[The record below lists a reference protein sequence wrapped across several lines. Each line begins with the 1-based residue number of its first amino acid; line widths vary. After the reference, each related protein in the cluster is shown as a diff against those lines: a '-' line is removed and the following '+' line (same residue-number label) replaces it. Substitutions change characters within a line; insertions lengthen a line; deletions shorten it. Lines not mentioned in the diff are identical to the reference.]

1 MKKSEKKSMIIESLS
16 SRTWI
21 GTVTDNEDPLRQYR
35 CRVKVF
41 GLLDEIEEELI
52 PWFFPSGNN
61 TFASTENGG
70 YGDATYPKV
79 GTLVKVSF
87 PFGDIYSGE
96 YFAIQNIN
104 PALNAELDGDYEN
117 SQIIRYDEDEEL
129 KVMFTQQQGFLIHL
143 RENIINIDK
152 DDNIFIKNNKDDYI
166 EILKDGNINIYA
178 AGEIKN
184 SAKLGIKNPTKNMA
198 IPSGQGH
205 YCAIPVCPYTG
216 LNHVGFETLP
226 GS

>member
-1 MKKSEKKSMIIESLS
+1 MKNTEKKSMLTNDLRSK
-16 SRTWI
+16 TWI
-21 GTVTDNEDPLRQYR
+21 GRIIENEDPLRQFR
-35 CRVKVF
+35 CRVRIF
-41 GLLDEIEEELI
+41 GLLDDIEDEML

-70 YGDATYPKV
+70 FGDATYPKKD
-79 GTLVKVSF
+79 TLVKVSF

-96 YFAIQNIN
+96 YFAIQHIN
-104 PALNAELDGDYEN
+104 PSLSAELEDDYEN

-129 KVMFTQQQGFLIHL
+129 KVLFTQQQGFLIHL

-152 DDNIFIKNNKDDYI
+152 DDNITIKNNKDDYV
-166 EILKDGNINIYA
+166 EILNDGNINIYA
-178 AGEIKN
+178 AGEINN
-184 SAKLGIKNPTKNMA
+184 SSKLGIKNPTKNTA

-205 YCAIPVCPYTG
+205 YCAIPICPYTG
-216 LNHVGFETLP
+216 LNHVGYETLP